1 MRPFYQLYSKLSVAV
16 LLLFLALGAVLLYIT
31 TVTSDRY
38 ALEVTQRLNRDIAI
52 HAAEDMPLFEH
63 GVVNQV
69 ALKELAHHVM
79 FINPIVEVYL
89 LDLEG
94 KILSHALPYD
104 TVLIDRVTME
114 PLRAFMEQSKT
125 LPIFGDDPRNP
136 GQQQVFSISPVLSEG
151 EPAGYLYTVLGGRS
165 YASLR
170 ESLRDNYT
178 LRAGALT
185 IVVSLFVA
193 IAIGALLFAA
203 LTRPLRNLVHT
214 VRAYRETT
222 LATQPENTTQ
232 KPRDEIEELATAIGF
247 MSQRIDQQI
256 KALED
261 SDNTRRELIANVS
274 HDLRTPLASMQGYLE
289 TLLLKGTSVSEAQQ
303 QRYLSVAHKHSRR
316 LNDLVRELFELSKLE
331 SNSAQPR
338 LEPFSLME
346 LVQDTMQDFELKAAE
361 RNITLHA
368 TCDDNHLTVV
378 ADIAMIHRVL
388 DNLLENAIRH
398 TPRDGKVTL
407 GVSSDNDTARIE
419 IKDTGHGI
427 NAHDIPH
434 IFDRFYRPED
444 TTTFESERTGLGLA
458 IVKRII
464 ELHRSQVDVFS
475 EPDKGTAFVFWLPQ
489 RAHAPAALAAR

>member
-1 MRPFYQLYSKLSVAV
+1 MRPFYRLYSKLSVAV
-16 LLLFLALGAVLLYIT
+16 LFLFIALGAVLIYVT

-52 HAAEDMPLFEH
+52 HAAEDMPLFEN
-63 GVVNQV
+63 GVVNKV

-89 LDLEG
+89 LDLDG
-94 KILSHALPYD
+94 NILSHALPYD
-104 TVLIDRVTME
+104 TVLIDKVAMS
-114 PLRAFMEQSKT
+114 PLLDFINKKQR

-136 GQQQVFSISPVLSEG
+136 GEQQVFSISPVMSEG
-151 EPAGYLYTVLGGRS
+151 VQAGYLYTVLGGRS
-165 YASLR
+165 YAGLQESLR
-170 ESLRDNYT
+170 ENYN

-185 IVVSLFVA
+185 IASSLLLA
-193 IAIGALLFAA
+193 IVIGALLFGA
-203 LTRPLRNLVHT
+203 LTRPLQKLVQK
-214 VRAYRETT
+214 VRTYRETT
-222 LATQPENTTQ
+222 LEPHLATPMPVP
-232 KPRDEIEELATAIGF
+232 KDEIDELNTAVAA

-256 KALED
+256 QALED
-261 SDNTRRELIANVS
+261 SDKTRRELIANVS

-289 TLLLKGTSVSEAQQ
+289 TLLLKRGSLDDQQ
-303 QRYLSVAHKHSRR
+303 QEHYLRIAHKHSRR

-331 SNSAQPR
+331 SNSAEPK

-361 RNITLHA
+361 RDITLNA
-368 TCDDNHLTVV
+368 TCEDNGLIVV

-398 TPRDGKVTL
+398 TPKGGQVTL
-407 GVSSDNDTARIE
+407 GISNDQDNARIE
-419 IKDTGHGI
+419 VKDSGQGI

-458 IVKRII
+458 IVKRIV
-464 ELHRSQVDVFS
+464 ELHRSKVDVFS

-489 RAHAPAALAAR
+489 GVHA

>member
-1 MRPFYQLYSKLSVAV
+1 MAV
-16 LLLFLALGAVLLYIT
+16 LFLFIALGAVLIYVT

-52 HAAEDMPLFEH
+52 HAAEDMPLFDK
-63 GVVNQV
+63 GVVNKV

-94 KILSHALPYD
+94 NILSHALPYD
-104 TVLIDRVTME
+104 TVLIDKVEMA
-114 PLRAFMEQSKT
+114 PLLDFMEKKQR

-136 GQQQVFSISPVLSEG
+136 GQQQVFSISPVMSEG
-151 EPAGYLYTVLGGRS
+151 VQAGYLYTVLGGRS
-165 YASLR
+165 YAGLR
-170 ESLRDNYT
+170 ESLRENYN

-185 IVVSLFVA
+185 IASSLLVA
-193 IAIGALLFAA
+193 IAIGALLFGV
-203 LTRPLRNLVHT
+203 LTRPLQRLVQK

-222 LATQPENTTQ
+222 LDPQLDLPLDP
-232 KPRDEIEELATAIGF
+232 KPKNEIDELNIAVAA

-256 KALED
+256 QALEE
-261 SDNTRRELIANVS
+261 SDKTRRELIANVS

-289 TLLLKGTSVSEAQQ
+289 TLLLKSASLDEQQ
-303 QRYLSVAHKHSRR
+303 QEHYLRIAHKHSRR

-331 SNSAQPR
+331 SNSAQPK

-361 RNITLHA
+361 RNITLNA
-368 TCDDNHLTVV
+368 SCEDNSLVVV

-398 TPRDGKVTL
+398 TPKGGEVSLGICNDNNKV
-407 GVSSDNDTARIE
+407 RIE
-419 IKDTGHGI
+419 VKDTGQGI
-427 NAHDIPH
+427 SAHDIPH

-458 IVKRII
+458 IVKRIV
-464 ELHRSQVDVFS
+464 ELHRSKVDVFS
-475 EPDKGTAFVFWLPQ
+475 EPNQGTAFVFWLPQ
-489 RAHAPAALAAR
+489 SVHA